1 MALAKYFP
9 KLFMMA
15 VMLSIPIIVA
25 CKDEKA
31 ATQPSTQQAQ
41 ELTLEQK
48 KQMLQN
54 AAPASNTATGNN
66 NVAMNPA
73 HGQPGHRCD
82 IPVGAPLNSAGGASN
97 NIPVQTIDL
106 NKEKSVPMPSSAAN
120 GINPPHGQPGHR
132 CDIKVGDPL

>member
-9 KLFMMA
+9 KFFIIVGVVTVPLFM
-15 VMLSIPIIVA
+15 A

-31 ATQPSTQQAQ
+31 AAQEATPQPQ

-54 AAPASNTATGNN
+54 AAPANTATTSGTI
-66 NVAMNPA
+66 AMNPA

-82 IPVGAPLNSAGGASN
+82 IPVGAPLNSATGASN
-97 NIPVQTIDL
+97 NTPVQTIDL
-106 NKEKSVPMPSSAAN
+106 NKEKTVPMPSSAAN

>member
-1 MALAKYFP
+1 
-9 KLFMMA
+9 MMA
-15 VMLSIPIIVA
+15 GVLSIPIIVA

-54 AAPASNTATGNN
+54 AAPASNTATGS

>member
-15 VMLSIPIIVA
+15 GVLSIPIIVA

-31 ATQPSTQQAQ
+31 ATQPTTQQAQ

-54 AAPASNTATGNN
+54 AAPAPNTATGN